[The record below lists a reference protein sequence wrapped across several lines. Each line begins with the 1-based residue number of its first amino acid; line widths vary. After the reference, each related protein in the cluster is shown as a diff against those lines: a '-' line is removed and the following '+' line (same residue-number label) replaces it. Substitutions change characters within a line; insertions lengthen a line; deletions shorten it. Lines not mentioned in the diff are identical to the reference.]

1 VTGGWDVDRGR
12 PMARP
17 MGWEK
22 GAAAYYS
29 LAGWPEMPDRTPRPP
44 VPQAVV
50 MIDRPLVMAAR
61 LEQRLTMGIGQGR
74 TGQDRTPG

>member
-1 VTGGWDVDRGR
+1 
-12 PMARP
+12 MAPP

-22 GAAAYYS
+22 GAAACCS
-29 LAGWPEMPDRTPRPP
+29 LAGWPAMPDRTPRPP
-44 VPQAVV
+44 VPQAV

-74 TGQDRTPG
+74 AGQDRIGHLGSGRLLPTYVAR

>member
-12 PMARP
+12 PMA
-17 MGWEK
+17 W
-22 GAAAYYS
+22 AAACCS

-61 LEQRLTMGIGQGR
+61 LEQRRSTMGIGQDRAGQGR
-74 TGQDRTPG
+74 AG